1 MKYLTEN
8 QILAITLLTKYKYLT
23 SSQFVKLGVFKKRG
37 YLTNAL
43 KSLLDAKQPLI
54 AKHDFNPL
62 NGKLESL
69 YYLTKYG
76 VKFLI
81 EELDYSEKD
90 IKVPKGLLKVYP
102 RDYFHRKAT
111 IDFNISLQQWLL
123 KENGTIVFLNYY
135 FDKVGNNR
143 EDNKDKDKVTAL
155 NKIILKDGSSFS
167 PDINAIFKINGKESI
182 VLFEHH
188 DGVDTKRLYDQ
199 LLVHITAIADNVV
212 SGKYNYT
219 NKPHKVVVVCEFE
232 SVKNSVIKNLQ
243 KIDGIEHYNKFFI
256 FKTSAE
262 LEIDFYNNWTLISGE
277 QDSPFQKLHK

>member
-8 QILAITLLTKYKYLT
+8 QILAITLLAIYKYLT
-23 SSQFVKLGVFKKRG
+23 SSQFVRMGVFKKRS

-90 IKVPKGLLKVYP
+90 IKVPKGLLKVYLK
-102 RDYFHRKAT
+102 DYFHRKAT
-111 IDFNISLQQWLL
+111 IEFNISLQQWLSQ
-123 KENGTIVFLNYY
+123 ENGEIVHLNYY

-143 EDNKDKDKVTAL
+143 GADKNHYVIAS

-167 PDINAIFKINGKESI
+167 PDINAIFKINGKEFI
-182 VLFEHH
+182 MLFEQHSG
-188 DGVDTKRLYDQ
+188 DDAERLYKQ

-212 SGKYNYT
+212 SRKYNYT
-219 NKPHKVVVVCEFE
+219 NKPHRVVVVCEFE

>member
-8 QILAITLLTKYKYLT
+8 QILAITLLAKYKYLT
-23 SSQFVKLGVFKKRG
+23 SSQFVRMGVFKKRS

-76 VKFLI
+76 EKFLI

-90 IKVPKGLLKVYP
+90 IKVPKGLLKVYLK
-102 RDYFHRKAT
+102 DYFHRKAT
-111 IDFNISLQQWLL
+111 IDFNISLQQWLSQ
-123 KENGTIVFLNYY
+123 ENGEMVLLNYY

-143 EDNKDKDKVTAL
+143 GADKNHYVTAS
-155 NKIILKDGSSFS
+155 NKIILKDGGSFS
-167 PDINAIFKINGKESI
+167 PDINAIFKINGKEFI
-182 VLFEHH
+182 VLFEQHSG
-188 DGVDTKRLYDQ
+188 DDAERLYKQ
-199 LLVHITAIADNVV
+199 LLVHITAIAENVV
-212 SGKYNYT
+212 SRKYNYT
-219 NKPHKVVVVCEFE
+219 NKPHKVVVICEFE

-256 FKTSAE
+256 FKTNAE
-262 LEIDFYNNWTLISGE
+262 LEKDFYNNWTLIGGE